1 MNLHIIPVDD
11 TATSDKF
18 IIYRPLLGIAF
29 VGNRAMAELAQ
40 DHYKTNREPLVIEEG
55 DIIQAFLNRIGF
67 LLPDPPEPPP
77 ASTTFRPTM
86 TVLLMTNQCQLRC
99 TYCYAS
105 AGEVPA
111 QTLSREQGYAAIDYV
126 CQNAIELQRPQFEVS
141 FHGGGEPT
149 LAWSVFQDCVAY
161 ARKQPLLARI
171 TLTSNGI
178 WSERQRDWILANV
191 DGLTLSMDGTPHTQN
206 KQRPFVSGIGSASK
220 VMANVAELDR
230 VQFSYGI
237 RMTAT
242 HPWQAF
248 VEGVRFICEE
258 TNCQSIQ
265 VEPAFNTKR
274 GGHGNAD
281 GVDCLA
287 FAKAFMDALDIA
299 TQAGRRLMYSGARLG
314 LVTTSFCTAP
324 YNAFIISPAGSLVS
338 CYEVTGTT
346 HPLAQLS
353 TVGQYQDSKIIVN
366 EFSRTRLHT
375 MMSERR
381 QACRDCFCYWSCAGD
396 CYTRTFENTTAGHQI
411 RGSRCT
417 LNREI
422 TRQMLLNGIADGVGV
437 WRLRSTVAQQSRV

>member
-149 LAWSVFQDCVAY
+149 LAWSV
-161 ARKQPLLARI
+161 
-171 TLTSNGI
+171 
-178 WSERQRDWILANV
+178 
-191 DGLTLSMDGTPHTQN
+191 LSP
-206 KQRPFVSGIGSASK
+206 R
-220 VMANVAELDR
+220 R
-230 VQFSYGI
+230 
-237 RMTAT
+237 
-242 HPWQAF
+242 
-248 VEGVRFICEE
+248 
-258 TNCQSIQ
+258 
-265 VEPAFNTKR
+265 
-274 GGHGNAD
+274 
-281 GVDCLA
+281 CL
-287 FAKAFMDALDIA
+287 F
-299 TQAGRRLMYSGARLG
+299 
-314 LVTTSFCTAP
+314 
-324 YNAFIISPAGSLVS
+324 
-338 CYEVTGTT
+338 
-346 HPLAQLS
+346 
-353 TVGQYQDSKIIVN
+353 
-366 EFSRTRLHT
+366 
-375 MMSERR
+375 
-381 QACRDCFCYWSCAGD
+381 
-396 CYTRTFENTTAGHQI
+396 
-411 RGSRCT
+411 
-417 LNREI
+417 
-422 TRQMLLNGIADGVGV
+422 
-437 WRLRSTVAQQSRV
+437 